1 MGIDGM
7 GRWWSGRW
15 WWCGRGGGREE
26 GGWGEVA
33 VVAES
38 VRLSQSLGRKGR
50 EWVVVVML
58 CT

>member
-1 MGIDGM
+1 MVEWAVVVVWQ
-7 GRWWSGRW
+7 RR
-15 WWCGRGGGREE
+15 REGGGREE

-38 VRLSQSLGRKGR
+38 VQLSQSLGRKGR
-50 EWVVVVML
+50 EWVAVVML